1 MAIINCH
8 RGLLSCGGC
17 RANHIEANDL
27 LDLRTATAQVA
38 KQEGYYLAERFNKAA
53 ETGNYAVLDD
63 PNAEFVYTHRGSLA
77 YIGKDAA
84 VADIP
89 GVTILKGIMAGLF
102 WKSFETVSQVSVG
115 NSFKVG

>member
-1 MAIINCH
+1 LEPKAYP
-8 RGLLSCGGC
+8 
-17 RANHIEANDL
+17 
-27 LDLRTATAQVA
+27 ATAQVA

-53 ETGNYAVLDD
+53 ETRNYEVLDD
-63 PNAEFVYTHRGSLA
+63 PNTEFVYKHRGSLA

-115 NSFKVG
+115 NSFKVGFDMLRTRIFGRDISRLM